1 MKNKF
6 IKSTIILIIGGF
18 ITKLLSM
25 VIRIALT
32 RAVSTEGIGLYM
44 LVLPTFNLFIT
55 LSTLGLPSAISKLV
69 SERKR
74 SNKRLILSIFP
85 LIMIFNIILMFIVM
99 ILSPIISKYF
109 LKNINTMYP
118 IMAIGLTLPFICLS
132 NILKGYFFGN
142 QKMFPHVLSVVIEQ
156 LTRLFLTIY
165 FIPKLL
171 VYNLTIA
178 ITGVVLINI
187 ISEFFSF
194 LTLMLFLPKKIKISK
209 EDFKIDKNNIRDTLS
224 ISIPT
229 TGSRLIGSICYFIE
243 PIILTY
249 TLLKTGYTNDYI
261 VHEYGIITGY
271 VLPLL
276 TLPSFFSVSIS
287 NALLPI
293 VSNSYSNKKIDYT
306 RKKIKQGILYSL
318 AIGIPIT
325 IIIFLFPDK
334 LLNLIYHTTKGVKY
348 IKVTS
353 IIFISFYIQGPLTI
367 SLQAMNKA
375 KVAMKG
381 TLYGSLIKIA
391 TLLFFNLFHIGMW
404 GLIISTCSNV
414 IFVTIHHLY
423 YVNKYLQKQ

>member
-1 MKNKF
+1 
-6 IKSTIILIIGGF
+6 
-18 ITKLLSM
+18 
-25 VIRIALT
+25 
-32 RAVSTEGIGLYM
+32 
-44 LVLPTFNLFIT
+44 
-55 LSTLGLPSAISKLV
+55 
-69 SERKR
+69 
-74 SNKRLILSIFP
+74 
-85 LIMIFNIILMFIVM
+85 
-99 ILSPIISKYF
+99 
-109 LKNINTMYP
+109 
-118 IMAIGLTLPFICLS
+118 MAIGLTLPFICLS

-156 LTRLFLTIY
+156 LIRLFLTIY

-171 VYNLTIA
+171 VYNLITA

-194 LTLMLFLPKKIKISK
+194 LTLMLFLPKKIIISK

-276 TLPSFFSVSIS
+276 TLPSFFSISIS

-306 RKKIKQGILYSL
+306 K
-318 AIGIPIT
+318 
-325 IIIFLFPDK
+325 
-334 LLNLIYHTTKGVKY
+334 
-348 IKVTS
+348 
-353 IIFISFYIQGPLTI
+353 
-367 SLQAMNKA
+367 
-375 KVAMKG
+375 
-381 TLYGSLIKIA
+381 
-391 TLLFFNLFHIGMW
+391 
-404 GLIISTCSNV
+404 
-414 IFVTIHHLY
+414 
-423 YVNKYLQKQ
+423 

>member
-1 MKNKF
+1 
-6 IKSTIILIIGGF
+6 
-18 ITKLLSM
+18 
-25 VIRIALT
+25 
-32 RAVSTEGIGLYM
+32 
-44 LVLPTFNLFIT
+44 
-55 LSTLGLPSAISKLV
+55 
-69 SERKR
+69 
-74 SNKRLILSIFP
+74 
-85 LIMIFNIILMFIVM
+85 MIFNIILMFIV
-99 ILSPIISKYF
+99 IIFAPIISKYF

-132 NILKGYFFGN
+132 NLLKGYFFGN

-171 VYNLTIA
+171 IYNLTIA

-187 ISEFFSF
+187 ISELFSF
-194 LTLMLFLPKKIKISK
+194 LTLMLFLPKKIKITK

-306 RKKIKQGILYSL
+306 KKKIKQAIYYSL
-318 AIGIPIT
+318 IIGIPIT
-325 IIIFLFPDK
+325 LIIFIFPDK
-334 LLNLIYHTTKGVKY
+334 LLNLIYHTSKGVEY
-348 IKVTS
+348 IKITS
-353 IIFISFYIQGPLTI
+353 ILFILFYIQAPLTV

-381 TLYGSLIKIA
+381 TLYGSIIKIT
-391 TLLFFNLFHIGMW
+391 TLMFFNLFHIGMW

-423 YVNKYLQKQ
+423 YVNKYLQK